1 MGFILGLSVGGVA
14 LDVILLVPIRTRFAD
29 LIFVNEDDIDE
40 ATAGHLTVIEQ
51 DFSMNTAVLLSIPS
65 WPV

>member
-1 MGFILGLSVGGVA
+1 VGFILGLSVGGVA

-29 LIFVNEDDIDE
+29 LIFVNKDDIDE

-51 DFSMNTAVLLSIPS
+51 DLQSRRGQF
-65 WPV
+65 

>member
-29 LIFVNEDDIDE
+29 LNFVNKDDIDE

-51 DFSMNTAVLLSIPS
+51 DLQSRRGQF
-65 WPV
+65 